1 MPLINKKQI
10 QINQCKIVPRTNSP
24 RAVMLESFDFF
35 KKPYW
40 YIEVFDCNS
49 FVRKVW
55 EEAIPSNV
63 LKLIQSGSITLLVN
77 NFSEAFTDIL
87 DPLYR
92 LLICDFNISE
102 ANVILFTGARDIMNT
117 LTKVS
122 TLYNKKEIKII
133 LTAEFEDYVK
143 KAEEKN
149 TMPVVERTYTYSKKF
164 INLNRRWR
172 PHRPAFVSLLIVHN
186 LGEHGYI
193 SLVEHSGPTFNFTW
207 ATLWDTILN
216 KHPYFNELLQDNK
229 TVITNSTPLV
239 ADGLDPNI
247 NPDWADLQSNKLYRD
262 SYFSIVSETNFYS
275 SESRFLTEKTFKT
288 ITHRHPFLLLSLPG
302 SLEFFREKGYK
313 TFSPFINEEYDKE
326 SDDDI
331 RMKMVLDET
340 IRLCN
345 LSESELKTFVDSTG
359 EICDYNYNVL
369 MSKTNF
375 NTPLN

>member
-1 MPLINKKQI
+1 MPLLNKNHVQI
-10 QINQCKIVPRTNSP
+10 DQHTIVPRPNRS
-24 RAVMLESFDFF
+24 RALVLESFDLS

-63 LKLIQSGSITLLVN
+63 LKLIRSGSITLLVN

-92 LLICDFNISE
+92 LLVCDFHINEDNI
-102 ANVILFTGARDIMNT
+102 ILFTGARDIMDSLNE
-117 LTKVS
+117 VS
-122 TLYNKKEIKII
+122 TLYNKKQIKII
-133 LTAEFEDYVK
+133 LTSEFENYIK

-172 PHRPAFVSLLIVHN
+172 HHRPAFVSLLIAHKLN
-186 LGEHGYI
+186 THGYI
-193 SLVEHSGPTFNFTW
+193 SLIEHSGTTFNHTW
-207 ATLWDTILN
+207 DAYWDIILN
-216 KHPYFNELLQDNK
+216 RHPYFSEFLQANK
-229 TVITNSTPLV
+229 TDITKTTPLV

-275 SESRFLTEKTFKT
+275 PESRFLTEKTFKT
-288 ITHRHPFLLLSLPG
+288 IIHRHPFLLLSPPG